1 MTADD
6 GDEDDELDTAF
17 ELLADRRRRAVI
29 EVLRTAPRGALELP
43 ALVEAVATECG
54 VDADA
59 LRSTLHHQHLPK
71 LDEAGIVDFD
81 REEGVVSYDP
91 HPLVERC
98 LDVAQSYRS
107 DQWMRGSSGPD

>member
-6 GDEDDELDTAF
+6 EDELDDAF
-17 ELLADRRRRAVI
+17 ELLADRRRRAVL

-43 ALVEAVATECG
+43 ALVDAVATEC
-54 VDADA
+54 DEDPDA
-59 LRSTLHHQHLPK
+59 LASMLHHRHLPK
-71 LDEAGIVDFD
+71 LDDAGAVAFD
-81 REEGVVSYDP
+81 REEGVVSYDS

-107 DQWMRGSSGPD
+107 DQWMRGSSKSD